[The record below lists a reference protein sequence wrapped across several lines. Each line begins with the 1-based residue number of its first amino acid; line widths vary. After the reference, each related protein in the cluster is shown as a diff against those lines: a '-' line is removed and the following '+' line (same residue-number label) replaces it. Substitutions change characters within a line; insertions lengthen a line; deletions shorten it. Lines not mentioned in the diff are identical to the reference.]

1 MQTIL
6 KPKGAKVKGHQSLCW
21 LTAGRA
27 LTMCSRHIVWIDI
40 GEEVLVMGPII
51 SLCVRLSAVSLFELC
66 EWSLGLGVL

>member
-1 MQTIL
+1 
-6 KPKGAKVKGHQSLCW
+6 
-21 LTAGRA
+21 
-27 LTMCSRHIVWIDI
+27 MCSRHIVWIDI